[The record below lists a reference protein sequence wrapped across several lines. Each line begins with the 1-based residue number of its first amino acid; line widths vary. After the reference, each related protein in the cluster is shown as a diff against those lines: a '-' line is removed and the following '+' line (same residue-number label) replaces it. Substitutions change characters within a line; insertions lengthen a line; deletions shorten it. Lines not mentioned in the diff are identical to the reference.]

1 MMNLHLITLALALVF
16 FVSRDENH
24 PPVVKIMQPKTGSSY
39 TPNTQVRYTISVS
52 DKEDGDSKYQEINA
66 SEVLLQVEYIS
77 SASTAQQES
86 LPVHEGLQSILQSN
100 CLNCHAFNAP
110 LLGPSF
116 VDINKKYRS
125 NASAAN
131 TLVKRIMEGSTG
143 IWGSGVMPSHPEL
156 QSATAASMVEW
167 IMKNAGDTN
176 ISYYKGT
183 EGAVRLVAP
192 SGAGKG
198 AFILSASYRDHGSA
212 NSGKPLMGTDNILLY
227 LQ

>member
-1 MMNLHLITLALALVF
+1 MINLHLITMALALVF

-39 TPNTQVRYTISVS
+39 TPNSQVRYTISVS

-66 SEVLLQVEYIS
+66 SEVLLQVKYIS

-131 TLVKRIMEGSTG
+131 TLVKRIMQATPIFPITREPKEPCDSLLLQARAKGRLFFQQVIAITVQQ
-143 IWGSGVMPSHPEL
+143 IPESH
-156 QSATAASMVEW
+156 
-167 IMKNAGDTN
+167 
-176 ISYYKGT
+176 
-183 EGAVRLVAP
+183 
-192 SGAGKG
+192 
-198 AFILSASYRDHGSA
+198 
-212 NSGKPLMGTDNILLY
+212 
-227 LQ
+227 